1 MMVDCSDKQSTSARR
16 LQHQRSSAGNVIW
29 PQGFRTI
36 MMLIDQDDIY
46 KVLTI
51 VIITLPRCYI
61 HLRWCFYDHHKTT
74 NHVKQQLKPSSLS
87 WSTMMMTARWRVTT
101 TLEAEAQPISS
112 QLSLPLDLQPGR
124 SHIHFSFYPHL
135 SSNPQGTW
143 WSRKCPLWP
152 WVEVAWILWLANI
165 HLILISTL
173 PIT

>member
-87 WSTMMMTARWRVTT
+87 WSTMMITARWRVTT

-124 SHIHFSFYPHL
+124 SHFSFYPFSFYPHL

-152 WVEVAWILWLANI
+152 WVEV
-165 HLILISTL
+165 
-173 PIT
+173 